1 MVVLQWESVNSMRN
15 RGPYRRYT
23 DEIIRA
29 EAVLLLCNKTY
40 QYISDVFGIPL
51 STVGW
56 HMLHTL
62 KDIDPYLWQQTR
74 YIVST
79 HSGYNSRRKGRP

>member
-1 MVVLQWESVNSMRN
+1 MRN
-15 RGPYRRYT
+15 RGPYRKYT

-51 STVGW
+51 STVGY
-56 HMLHTL
+56 HMLHDL
-62 KDIDPYLWQQTR
+62 KNIDPYLWQQTR

-79 HSGYNSRRKGRP
+79 HSGYRGERKDRP